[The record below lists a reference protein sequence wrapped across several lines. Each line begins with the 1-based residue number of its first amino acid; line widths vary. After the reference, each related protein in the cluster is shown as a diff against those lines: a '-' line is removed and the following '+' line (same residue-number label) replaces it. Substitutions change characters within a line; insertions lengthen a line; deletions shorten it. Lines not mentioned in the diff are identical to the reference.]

1 MNYETF
7 LNMSADLSTF
17 VENHHGIFIDFSHC
31 LKAKIIR
38 EDDVD
43 YFQDLRKLY
52 WRSRPTRV
60 VRKDYIDPQILIC
73 AIIIVRY
80 PEAVFENAIT
90 DCTKLQYLSSSK
102 SLLERAKALNNFMMT
117 I

>member
-7 LNMSADLSTF
+7 LNMSTDLSVF
-17 VENHHGIFIDFSHC
+17 VENHHGVFIDFSHC
-31 LKAKIIR
+31 LNANLIR
-38 EDDVD
+38 MEDID
-43 YFQDLRKLY
+43 YFRALRELY
-52 WRSRPTRV
+52 WRSRPSQKE
-60 VRKDYIDPQILIC
+60 RKDYVDPQILIC